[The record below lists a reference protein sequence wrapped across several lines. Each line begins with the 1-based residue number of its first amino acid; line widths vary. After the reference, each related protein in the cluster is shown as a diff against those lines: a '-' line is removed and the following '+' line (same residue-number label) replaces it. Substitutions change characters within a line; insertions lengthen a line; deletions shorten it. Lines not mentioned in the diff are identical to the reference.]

1 MVGIGLNDNVSMLV
15 VGQHLFTSID
25 KYTLAAI
32 PFFILAGNL
41 MEIGGISQRLV
52 AFAKSIVGG
61 MQGGLACTCVLTC
74 LIFAAVSGSSIAT
87 TFAVGAILKIGR
99 ASCRERVCHYV

>member
-1 MVGIGLNDNVSMLV
+1 MLIVMLCCFVLSVPIAISIGLASMVGIGLNDNVSMLV

-41 MEIGGISQRLV
+41 MEIGGLFDLTGVGVGQVEAVRVDSGLRRLT
-52 AFAKSIVGG
+52 KKKNIVEN
-61 MQGGLACTCVLTC
+61 V
-74 LIFAAVSGSSIAT
+74 IVD
-87 TFAVGAILKIGR
+87 V
-99 ASCRERVCHYV
+99 

>member
-74 LIFAAVSGSSIAT
+74 LRSEGHTYELQSLIRLTYAV
-87 TFAVGAILKIGR
+87 FRLKQK
-99 ASCRERVCHYV
+99 